1 LFGGSKETG
10 RDFGFGP
17 DDQSFIFGND
27 LEKFICIK
35 ALSLIYFERR
45 TQESQS
51 IWREFFWHEDF
62 GRGLFGRRHDRG
74 R

>member
-1 LFGGSKETG
+1 LFGCSKETG

-17 DDQSFIFGND
+17 DNQSFIFGND

-35 ALSLIYFERR
+35 TLSLVYFERR

-51 IWREFFWHEDF
+51 IW
-62 GRGLFGRRHDRG
+62 
-74 R
+74 